1 MWGAY
6 VGLICVTRLG
16 LPIWVAIP
24 VGMVGAGVMAVLLD
38 RLAFKPLRTPTRGGL
53 VLWAGFLVLVFG
65 VVAPWPL
72 EVRVPVLVVGG
83 LAMLAGLVAD
93 YRELRPL
100 DQRQPSRL
108 APMISSIGASIVLIG
123 LARGVFGTQVAR
135 FPAGTIPTDP
145 LYLSESVV
153 VAPIQIV
160 VLLVALV
167 LLVGLRVAIARTQ
180 TGRAIRA
187 IAFNERTSR
196 LLGIDVDRV
205 TVQTFFL
212 SGALA
217 GAAGSLLGL
226 ALNRVDPN
234 MGNEVEL
241 AGLTVIIV
249 GGMGSIGGAAAAA
262 FLVGIMRV
270 LTVAYL
276 DSGFRDAFVFA
287 LLILVL
293 LVRPSGI
300 FGRAATV
307 RA

>member
-1 MWGAY
+1 
-6 VGLICVTRLG
+6 
-16 LPIWVAIP
+16 
-24 VGMVGAGVMAVLLD
+24 
-38 RLAFKPLRTPTRGGL
+38 LRTPTRGGL
-53 VLWAGFLVLVFG
+53 VLWAGFLLLIVG
-65 VVAPWPL
+65 VVAPWPI
-72 EVRVPVLVVGG
+72 EVRAPLLAVGG
-83 LAMLAGLVAD
+83 LAMLVGLVVD

-135 FPAGTIPTDP
+135 FPPGTIPTDP
-145 LYLSESVV
+145 LRVSDAVV

-160 VLLVALV
+160 VLAVAAALIIT
-167 LLVGLRVAIARTQ
+167 LRVLVARTQ

-187 IAFNERTSR
+187 IAFSERTSR

-217 GAAGSLLGL
+217 GAAGALLGL

-234 MGNEVEL
+234 MGTEVEL

-249 GGMGSIGGAAAAA
+249 GGMGSIGGAALAA
-262 FLVGIMRV
+262 FLVGVMRV

-300 FGRAATV
+300 FGRTATV